1 MRSTVVFKRRWRDPT
16 RAQLVDGTAVI
27 EAVLLDWGHTL
38 FDTPGSVD
46 FIVEWASRNGSP
58 IDAPDA
64 LSLWDGARRH
74 SRTAEEIA
82 KGRDKS
88 SELHRT
94 CWTALWSDLD
104 ERVPGIAEALYEFET
119 TAAGWSPFVDTG
131 DLLRALADRG
141 VPAVIVSDVPFDL
154 RPILAHYGLHELIH
168 TYVLSGEHGT
178 IKPELRLFG
187 IALEAVGVDAAN
199 ALMVGDNH
207 INDGAAIDA
216 GIRTLLLPP
225 AAHGA
230 PRGLQAVIDL
240 VDG

>member
-1 MRSTVVFKRRWRDPT
+1 MIK
-16 RAQLVDGTAVI
+16 
-27 EAVLLDWGHTL
+27 AVLLDWGHTL

-58 IDAPDA
+58 IDHDEARD
-64 LSLWDGARRH
+64 LWDGARRR
-74 SRTAEEIA
+74 SRSAEEIA

-88 SELHRT
+88 AALHRA
-94 CWTALWSDLD
+94 CWIALWADLD
-104 ERVPGIAEALYEFET
+104 ARLPGIATELYEFET
-119 TAAGWSPFVDTG
+119 TAAGWSPYVDTG
-131 DLLRALADRG
+131 EVLRALADRG

-154 RPILAHYGLHELIH
+154 RPILAHYGLADLIH
-168 TYVLSGEHGT
+168 TFVLSGEHGT

-187 IALEAVGVDAAN
+187 IALEAVGVEAAD

-225 AAHGA
+225 AAHGE
-230 PRGLQAVIDL
+230 PRGLWAILDL